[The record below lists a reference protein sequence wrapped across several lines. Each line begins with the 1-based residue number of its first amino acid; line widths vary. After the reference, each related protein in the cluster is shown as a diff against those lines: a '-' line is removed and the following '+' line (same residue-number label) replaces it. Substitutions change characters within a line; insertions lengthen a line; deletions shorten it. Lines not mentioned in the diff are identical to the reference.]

1 MLQTIVKTVKLNAS
15 INRIFLVAHSHHK
28 DMGPRKTAKVPFLI
42 FVATLIATILCF
54 SFGRNY
60 NPYFLWVGLGLA
72 VITLFSFL
80 IALTRF
86 LRNRSITSGL
96 LITLTSATIIY
107 FVGNRFVDTAIPRAM
122 ANLSVAGVSGIETTN
137 TWFTPLF
144 FAQIGL
150 FALWFLTILFVI
162 YVYVRPI
169 KRIDQLLGQIIDAKQ
184 IKKMKL
190 GKGRQYQAIAAK
202 LQILANEKYAV
213 ALKRQARQIQAQ
225 NRASMKKNVVNQI
238 IKEQSKLPHAKD

>member
-1 MLQTIVKTVKLNAS
+1 
-15 INRIFLVAHSHHK
+15 
-28 DMGPRKTAKVPFLI
+28 MGQRKTAKVPLI
-42 FVATLIATILCF
+42 IFIIALIATILCF

-60 NPYFLWVGLGLA
+60 NPYFLWAGLGLA
-72 VITLFSFL
+72 VISIFSFM

-86 LRNRSITSGL
+86 LRNRSIASGL
-96 LITLTSATIIY
+96 LITLTAATALY
-107 FVGNRFVDTAIPRAM
+107 FVGNRFVSTAIPRAM
-122 ANLSVAGVSGIETTN
+122 ANLSIAGVDGVVNSNGI
-137 TWFTPLF
+137 FTPVF

-150 FALWFLTILFVI
+150 FALWFLTILFII

-202 LQILANEKYAV
+202 LQILANEQYAV
-213 ALKRQARQIQAQ
+213 ALKRQARQIQAH
-225 NRASMKKNVVNQI
+225 NRATAKHNVVKKI
-238 IKEQSKLPHAKD
+238 IQEKNKLPKTE

>member
-1 MLQTIVKTVKLNAS
+1 MDK
-15 INRIFLVAHSHHK
+15 
-28 DMGPRKTAKVPFLI
+28 RKTAKVPLIVFLI
-42 FVATLIATILCF
+42 VLTACILCF

-72 VITLFSFL
+72 VISLLTFML
-80 IALTRF
+80 ALTRF
-86 LRNRSITSGL
+86 LRNRSIASGL
-96 LITLTSATIIY
+96 LITLTAATALY
-107 FVGNRFVDTAIPRAM
+107 FVGNRFINSAIPRAM
-122 ANLSVAGVSGIETTN
+122 TNLSVAGINTTTANN

-150 FALWFLTILFVI
+150 FALWFLMILFII

-190 GKGRQYQAIAAK
+190 GKGRQYQAIASK
-202 LQILANEKYAV
+202 LQILANEQYAQ
-213 ALKRQARQIQAQ
+213 ALKRQARQIQAH
-225 NRASMKKNVVNQI
+225 NRTAAKRNVVNKI
-238 IKEQSKLPHAKD
+238 IQEKAKLPKA

>member
-1 MLQTIVKTVKLNAS
+1 
-15 INRIFLVAHSHHK
+15 
-28 DMGPRKTAKVPFLI
+28 MGKRQTAKVPAII
-42 FVATLIATILCF
+42 FVITLIASILCF

-60 NPYFLWVGLGLA
+60 NPYFLWIGLGAA
-72 VITLFSFL
+72 VISLFSFL
-80 IALTRF
+80 IMLTRF
-86 LRNRSITSGL
+86 LRNRSIASGL
-96 LITLTSATIIY
+96 LITMTAATALY
-107 FVGNRFVDTAIPRAM
+107 FVGNRFMNTALPRAM
-122 ANLSVAGVSGIETTN
+122 ANLSVAGVNTVNNSN

-150 FALWFLTILFVI
+150 FALWFLTILFII

-202 LQILANEKYAV
+202 LQILANEQYAQS
-213 ALKRQARQIQAQ
+213 LKRQARQIQAH
-225 NRASMKKNVVNQI
+225 NRASAKKNVVNKI
-238 IKEQSKLPHAKD
+238 IKEKAKLPKT

>member
-1 MLQTIVKTVKLNAS
+1 
-15 INRIFLVAHSHHK
+15 
-28 DMGPRKTAKVPFLI
+28 MGQRKTAKAPFI
-42 FVATLIATILCF
+42 FFIIALIATILCF

-60 NPYFLWVGLGLA
+60 NPYFLWIGLALA
-72 VITLFSFL
+72 VIALFSFM

-96 LITLTSATIIY
+96 LITLTAATVLY
-107 FVGNRFVDTAIPRAM
+107 FVGNRFVGTAIPRAM
-122 ANLSVAGVSGIETTN
+122 ANLSVAGVNGVETTN

-190 GKGRQYQAIAAK
+190 GKGKQYQAIAAK
-202 LQILANEKYAV
+202 LQILANEQYAV
-213 ALKRQARQIQAQ
+213 ALKRQARQIQAH
-225 NRASMKKNVVNQI
+225 NRAAAKKNVVNQI
-238 IKEQSKLPHAKD
+238 IKEKDKLPNT

>member
-1 MLQTIVKTVKLNAS
+1 
-15 INRIFLVAHSHHK
+15 
-28 DMGPRKTAKVPFLI
+28 MGQRKTAKVPFIILGI
-42 FVATLIATILCF
+42 ALIASILCF

-60 NPYFLWVGLGLA
+60 NPYFLWIGLA
-72 VITLFSFL
+72 FAGIALLSFL

-96 LITLTSATIIY
+96 LITLTSATALY
-107 FVGNRFVDTAIPRAM
+107 FVGNHFIRAAIPRVM
-122 ANLSVAGVSGIETTN
+122 ANLSVAGVNGVNTNN

-150 FALWFLTILFVI
+150 FALWFLIILFII

-202 LQILANEKYAV
+202 LQILANEQYAQS
-213 ALKRQARQIQAQ
+213 LKRQARQIQAY
-225 NRASMKKNVVNQI
+225 NRASAKKKVVDKI
-238 IKEQSKLPHAKD
+238 IKEKTKLPKA